1 MFIFLTILGSLGVFL
16 FGMKVMSEGI
26 QKTAG
31 ERMRYIM
38 ASMTKNRFA
47 ALFTGFFTTCLM
59 QSSSVTTVITVSFVN
74 AGLLTLTES
83 IGVIMGANLGT
94 TVTAWVIAFVPK
106 FDLGSIALPLV
117 GLGIPLLFIGR
128 GRPRSIGESFVGFG
142 LVFLGLSLLR
152 EAVPNVHD
160 AMENSPE
167 FAVWVQN
174 LVTSLGG
181 YGFLSVL
188 LFVAFGTVLT
198 ICLQSSSAAMA
209 VTITLAA
216 NGWIGFDM
224 SAAIVLGENIGTTVT
239 AWLASLGANANAKRA
254 ARAHLLFNVIG
265 VLWMLCAFPFFVG
278 SAEWLAARLPES
290 LRSNGHL
297 GNDLAVGL
305 ALFHTL
311 FNLLNVALL
320 IGFTPLLAKVVM
332 RWIKEPGGEAFEPD
346 RLRYIS
352 QGIVDVGEL
361 NLPEAENAIRRM
373 AALNQEMMDRFI
385 KIFQHP
391 AEDRS
396 ADVEDLRA
404 MERLTDT
411 MLSDIT
417 TYLVRSSTHQLDE
430 RHAQSVAA
438 MLQVVS
444 EMEQVADCIS
454 RLVKLVRKKYRSG
467 REFDPEVSKRLLRF
481 AHTIQGFIAFYRGQL
496 FRRVTDED
504 LARAQKLEEQ
514 TDQMRKAVRREAT
527 ERMRDGGDVE
537 TELLNIDLGVQ
548 MERIGNHA
556 LNIVEEYRYIDIAEF
571 LNTPTPVSQSVPPA
585 D

>member
-38 ASMTKNRFA
+38 ATMTKNRFA

-74 AGLLTLTES
+74 AGLLTLRES

-94 TVTAWVIAFVPK
+94 TLTAWIIAFVPK
-106 FDLGSIALPLV
+106 FDLGGIALPLI
-117 GLGIPLLFIGR
+117 GLGIPPLFIGK
-128 GRPRSIGESFVGFG
+128 GRPRSIGESLVGFG
-142 LVFLGLSLLR
+142 LVFLGLALLR
-152 EAVPNVHD
+152 QAVPDVRD

-167 FAVWVQN
+167 FAMRVQS
-174 LVTSLGG
+174 LVTSLSG
-181 YGFLSVL
+181 YGLLSVL
-188 LFVAFGTVLT
+188 LFVALGTILT
-198 ICLQSSSAAMA
+198 ICVQSSSAAMA
-209 VTITLAA
+209 ITITLAA

-239 AWLASLGANANAKRA
+239 AWLASLGASANAKRT

-265 VLWMLCAFPFFVG
+265 VAWMLCVFPFFVG
-278 SAEWLAARLPES
+278 FIEWLAVRLPES
-290 LRSNGHL
+290 LRANGQMDS
-297 GNDLAVGL
+297 DLAMGL
-305 ALFHTL
+305 ALFHSM
-311 FNLLNVALL
+311 FNLVNIALL
-320 IGFTPLLAKVVM
+320 IGFTPLLTRIVM
-332 RWIKEPGGEAFEPD
+332 LWVKAPGGETFEPE
-346 RLRYIS
+346 RLRFIS

-373 AALNQEMMDRFI
+373 AALNQEMMDRYI

-391 AEDRS
+391 SEDRS
-396 ADVEDLRA
+396 SDVEDLRA

-430 RHAQSVAA
+430 RHAHSVAA

-467 REFDPEVSKRLLRF
+467 KEFDPEVSQQLLRF
-481 AHTIQGFIAFYRGQL
+481 AHTIQEFITFYRTHL
-496 FRRVTDED
+496 FRRVTDAD
-504 LARAQKLEEQ
+504 LARAQQLEEQ
-514 TDQMRKAVRREAT
+514 TDQMRKALRREAT
-527 ERMRDGGDVE
+527 ARMREGEDVE

-556 LNIVEEYRYIDIAEF
+556 LNIVEEYRYIDSDESADTT
-571 LNTPTPVSQSVPPA
+571 TPPPQA
-585 D
+585 ALAT

>member
-38 ASMTKNRFA
+38 ATMTKNRFA
-47 ALFTGFFTTCLM
+47 ALFTGFLTTCLM

-74 AGLLTLTES
+74 AGLLTLRES

-94 TVTAWVIAFVPK
+94 TLTAWIIAFVPK
-106 FDLGSIALPLV
+106 FDLGGIALPLI
-117 GLGIPLLFIGR
+117 GLGIPPLFIGK
-128 GRPRSIGESFVGFG
+128 GRPRSIGESLVGFG
-142 LVFLGLSLLR
+142 LVFLGLALLR
-152 EAVPNVHD
+152 QAVPDVRD

-167 FAVWVQN
+167 FAVWIQN
-174 LVTSLGG
+174 LVTSLSG
-181 YGFLSVL
+181 YGLLSVL
-188 LFVAFGTVLT
+188 LFVAFGTILT
-198 ICLQSSSAAMA
+198 ICVQSSSAAMA
-209 VTITLAA
+209 ITITLAV

-239 AWLASLGANANAKRA
+239 AWLASLGASANAKRT
-254 ARAHLLFNVIG
+254 ARAHFLFNVIG
-265 VLWMLCAFPFFVG
+265 VAWMLCVFPFFVNFI
-278 SAEWLAARLPES
+278 EWLAVRLPES
-290 LRSNGHL
+290 LRTNGQM
-297 GNDLAVGL
+297 GGDLAMGL
-305 ALFHTL
+305 ALFHSM
-311 FNLLNVALL
+311 FNLVNIALL
-320 IGFTPLLAKVVM
+320 ISFTPLLTRIVM
-332 RWIKEPGGEAFEPD
+332 LWVKTPGRETFEPE
-346 RLRYIS
+346 RLRFIS
-352 QGIVDVGEL
+352 RGIVHIGQL

-373 AALNQEMMDRFI
+373 AALNQEMMDRYI

-391 AEDRS
+391 SEDRS
-396 ADVEDLRA
+396 SDVEDLRA

-430 RHAQSVAA
+430 RHAHSVAA
-438 MLQVVS
+438 MLQVIS

-467 REFDPEVSKRLLRF
+467 KQFDPEVSQQLLRF
-481 AHTIQGFIAFYRGQL
+481 AHTIQEFITFYRTHL
-496 FRRVTDED
+496 FRRVTDAD
-504 LARAQKLEEQ
+504 LARAQQLEEQ
-514 TDQMRKAVRREAT
+514 TDQMRKALRREAT
-527 ERMRDGGDVE
+527 ARMREGEDVE

-556 LNIVEEYRYIDIAEF
+556 LNIVEEYRYIDSDE
-571 LNTPTPVSQSVPPA
+571 PA
-585 D
+585 DTTPPPTQEALAT

>member
-1 MFIFLTILGSLGVFL
+1 MFTFLTILGSLGVFL

-47 ALFTGFFTTCLM
+47 ALFTGFLTTCLM

-74 AGLLTLTES
+74 AGLLTLREA
-83 IGVIMGANLGT
+83 IGVVMGANLGT
-94 TVTAWVIAFVPK
+94 TLTAWIIAFVPK

-117 GLGIPLLFIGR
+117 GIGIPMLFIAK
-128 GRPRSIGESFVGFG
+128 GRPRSLGESLVGFG

-152 EAVPNVHD
+152 QAVPDVRT
-160 AMENSPE
+160 AMETTPE
-167 FAVWVQN
+167 FAARIQH
-174 LVTSLGG
+174 LVESLGG
-181 YGFLSVL
+181 YGFFSLL
-188 LFVAFGTVLT
+188 LFIVFGAILTV
-198 ICLQSSSAAMA
+198 CVQSSSAAMA
-209 VTITLAA
+209 ITITLAA

-239 AWLASLGANANAKRA
+239 AWLASLGANANAKRT

-265 VLWMLCAFPFFVG
+265 VAWMLCVFPFFTGFVG
-278 SAEWLAARLPES
+278 WLADRLPEVLRNSDS
-290 LRSNGHL
+290 LG
-297 GNDLAVGL
+297 GDLAVGL

-311 FNLLNVALL
+311 FNFVNIALL
-320 IGFTPLLAKVVM
+320 IGFTPLLGRIVL
-332 RWIKEPGGEAFEPD
+332 RWIKDPEGDALQPE
-346 RLRYIS
+346 RLRFIS

-373 AALNQEMMDRFI
+373 AALNQDMMDRYVR
-385 KIFQHP
+385 IFRHP
-391 AEDRS
+391 KDDRS

-404 MERLTDT
+404 MERLTDI

-417 TYLVRSSTHQLDE
+417 NYLVRSSTHQLDE

-454 RLVKLVRKKYRSG
+454 RLVKLVRKKYRAG
-467 REFDPEVSKRLLRF
+467 KEFDAEANARLLEF
-481 AHTIQGFIAFYRGQL
+481 AETIQEFIGFYRNHL
-496 FRRVTDED
+496 FRRVTDAD
-504 LARAQKLEEQ
+504 LEQAQRLEET
-514 TDQMRKAVRREAT
+514 TDRMRKALRRHAT
-527 ERMRDGGDVE
+527 ARMREGGDIE
-537 TELLNIDLGVQ
+537 TELLNIDLAVQ

-556 LNIVEEYRYIDIAEF
+556 LNIVEEYRYIASDDAA
-571 LNTPTPVSQSVPPA
+571 PPA
-585 D
+585 AAEPVAASPA